1 MTFIRDEQIIAA
13 VYVMTG
19 WHQFVQ
25 SFMEALYAKAYNGL
39 MSLKIV
45 WTHDVKNW
53 HHVAEEYPFYFSYD
67 EGEQVLH
74 CKTPA
79 EICFQAFLATLPDS
93 TKKLLATVIKEEL
106 QLQTQEQ
113 TA

>member
-13 VYVMTG
+13 VYTMTG
-19 WHQFVQ
+19 WHQFIQ

-45 WTHDVKNW
+45 WMHDTKDWN
-53 HHVAEEYPFYFSYD
+53 HVAKDYPFYFRYD
-67 EGEQVLH
+67 EHEQVLH

-79 EICFQAFLATLPDS
+79 ETAFNAFLATLPDS
-93 TKKLLATVIKEEL
+93 TKNLIATVLREEL
-106 QLQTQEQ
+106 QLQSKEQ
-113 TA
+113 TT